1 MIIHYV
7 TYRKTDRHGGWTEGR
22 MYSRVISDAGL
33 QFLAHWAL
41 GESPWQHSDRLTPRH
56 HVI

>member
-7 TYRKTDRHGGWTEGR
+7 SYRWTDRAGGWSEGR

-41 GESPWQHSDRLTPRH
+41 GESPWQRPELLTPRGH
-56 HVI
+56 AI